1 VIKLLLCELAGM
13 YILTDT
19 RSNEGVRLWCLS
31 SQICQG

>member
-19 RSNEGVRLWCLS
+19 RSNEGVRL
-31 SQICQG
+31 